1 VHLEGCAWNVMPS
14 VLRPRLSGRITLIGH
29 VPLSPT
35 SSTPSTSTHFSAREG
50 PGSVGGKAGGKQA
63 CGLHSFDGSDLL
75 AKLEELC
82 VHLAGVEDEHAVEAG
97 ELLTLVIEASNTVV
111 DLRMLPMWDI
121 PQLLMIAQEV
131 MALVLVPGIVRGPAV
146 VPVASSHPACHF
158 FFFWL

>member
-1 VHLEGCAWNVMPS
+1 MCLYLQLQALHQHQLISLQERDLEVWEAK
-14 VLRPRLSGRITLIGH
+14 L
-29 VPLSPT
+29 
-35 SSTPSTSTHFSAREG
+35 AEE
-50 PGSVGGKAGGKQA
+50 QA

-82 VHLAGVEDEHAVEAG
+82 VHLAGVEDEHAIEAG

-158 FFFWL
+158 FSFGSKNTSPSYLCPYIPTFLGP